1 MLRELHQ
8 VRGAV
13 WEPSSAPP
21 FPRPRGL
28 GAAVVAVTRVRR
40 RSDPGARDT
49 GWPGPGSSAHRAPA
63 QHRGICVGDEEAAS
77 ASCAGVRGGDVP
89 PPQFSHPRSVHRAR
103 VTCRHVPPQG
113 TAWPEKDGQHCPD
126 VSTGRQVSQPAV
138 SHRGASGKGARSR
151 SSGKGLA
158 RCTVRPGLGPSRPRR
173 DVAKCAYPEGGG
185 QWAVYYSIAQHLP
198 GTKQAFPKLYSIAM
212 DLQRTPF
219 NIRPH

>member
-28 GAAVVAVTRVRR
+28 GAAVAAVTRVRR

-49 GWPGPGSSAHRAPA
+49 GRPGPGSSAHRAPA

-138 SHRGASGKGARSR
+138 SQRRLGKGGPEPQLREGAGSVHSQAWARPLPATQRRCKVCLPRRRGAVGRILFNRTA
-151 SSGKGLA
+151 LA
-158 RCTVRPGLGPSRPRR
+158 WNKTS
-173 DVAKCAYPEGGG
+173 
-185 QWAVYYSIAQHLP
+185 
-198 GTKQAFPKLYSIAM
+198 FPKIV
-212 DLQRTPF
+212 F
-219 NIRPH
+219 NSYGSTEDTI